1 MAQATPDKEAQTTS
15 KTASEAR
22 PKTDA
27 TDRLLQRPRWLR
39 WLSPLGLLPFLLALL
54 AAGGAGL
61 WWWSGQEGSL
71 RSTLRWWAPAGLS
84 AEGLTGSLRS
94 GGSAERLRWQQ
105 GSPAWTLEA
114 QQVQVRWDLADLLMQ
129 WAQGIRRPQVH
140 LHLPLLSAQQLQI
153 SQPAAS
159 TSSSPPNSLALPVS
173 VALDQVRI
181 AKLIWHGS
189 TGGAAHDIDASY
201 QYHNQQHQLQL
212 RHLGLAQGN
221 YSGQASMRDHGELQ
235 ASLQGQWQV
244 SLPQGRSLALD
255 LQASAQGPLERITVQ
270 ARLTSNTA
278 ARAELQAVLAA
289 WHSQPLPQADASFTQ
304 LDLALL
310 WPRAPKTR
318 LSGKVQVLPQG
329 QHWEFAAQ
337 LTNADSGPIDQG
349 RLPLDALNLKGRWQ
363 VGQWLLENA
372 DGRLGAARL
381 QADGQ
386 VGEGA
391 ANWQG
396 QARFEGLRPSQLD
409 SRWPAQM
416 LQGQAQASLSGQ
428 ALRFDARLDGRG
440 QALPWALQQAQAQG
454 VWSQGQ
460 LQIDRIEART
470 TEARLEGSG
479 RWQAASRS
487 GNGQLQ
493 LQAPGLQLKAQAS
506 WPLAEQAGQ
515 IEGSSSDAQASLRW
529 LRGLHGL
536 SAETA
541 QLLGQIQARG
551 RSDLRLQWQAGLSE
565 AQVQS
570 RSTLASLSW
579 GAGAQ
584 AQTLQDVS
592 LDLQGPLNAA
602 ALKASVQWQDGG
614 RRLRAQASAQ
624 AMLGEK
630 LRELQGKGL
639 DAWRWRVLI
648 EQLRL
653 ELDDAATG
661 RWQADNPAALR
672 LTGSGGQ
679 WLLEPG
685 RLRLQAPARAQAM
698 PVELAWSTLG
708 GQGGSQWASSG
719 TLTGL
724 PLSWLALLAGPTL
737 TRSPW
742 SGDLIFDGRWDL
754 ELGRSLMLDARLSR
768 RSGDLTLQGE
778 MAQGQPTTL
787 AAGVRMAEL
796 QLRGQGQD
804 LSLDMRW
811 DSERAGRAEGQL
823 RTRLERRGERWSW
836 PEQAPLQGQL
846 QAQLPRLGLWSA
858 WAPPG
863 WRLRGSIGARL
874 QVSGSRAQPQLSGE
888 LLADDLALRSV
899 VEGVELGRGRLRA
912 RLDGQQL
919 LIDEL
924 SLRGAG
930 HDGGV
935 IMARGQV
942 QWPGGKPRLEA
953 QAQIERLRA
962 SVRSDRLVTISGQL
976 KAVMAGPPG
985 QQPVDIS
992 GALRIDQ
999 ARITLPEQDRPQL
1012 GGDVQV
1018 RRNAAAAGPP
1028 PPAAATNRLSPLKLA
1043 LALDLGPDF
1052 ALEGRGLSTRLQGQ
1066 LQISSE
1072 SSQAPRVHGQV
1083 SSRQGQFKAY
1093 DQRLTVERGLL
1104 RFSGPIDNPGL
1115 DILALR
1121 PNLTQKVGVQI
1132 SGSALLPRLSLYAD
1146 PDLPEAEKLAWLVL
1160 GRAGGA
1166 GGTGGAEAALLQQAA
1181 LALIGNRNAQN
1192 RQSLANSFGLDEI
1205 TLRGSATQAD
1215 GSTSGAGVALGKRL
1229 SSNFYALYE
1238 SGLGGAL
1245 GTLFLFYDL
1254 SQKLTVRA
1262 QAGSQTA
1269 LDLIYTLSFD

>member
-1 MAQATPDKEAQTTS
+1 MNQTTPETS
-15 KTASEAR
+15 AETATGAAA
-22 PKTDA
+22 PAAKPGA
-27 TDRLLQRPRWLR
+27 TAPRSLLRRLRWLR
-39 WLSPLGLLPFLLALL
+39 WLSPLGLLPVLLALL

-61 WWWSGQEGSL
+61 WWWSAQEGSL

-84 AEGLTGSLRS
+84 AEGVTGSLRS
-94 GGSAERLRWQQ
+94 GGRAERLRWQQ
-105 GSPAWTLEA
+105 GSPAWTVEA

-129 WAQGIRRPQVH
+129 WAQSTQRPQVH
-140 LHLPLLSAQQLQI
+140 LHLPLLSAQQLQVNL
-153 SQPAAS
+153 PARSAS
-159 TSSSPPNSLALPVS
+159 SAPPSNLALPI
-173 VALDQVRI
+173 AITLDQVRI
-181 AKLIWHGS
+181 AELAWQGS
-189 TGGAAHDIDASY
+189 TDGIAQDIEASY
-201 QYHNQQHQLQL
+201 QYRHQQHQLQL
-212 RHLGLAQGN
+212 RHLRLAQGS
-221 YSGQASMRDHGELQ
+221 YSGQATLHNKGMLQ
-235 ASLQGQWQV
+235 ANVQGQWQANL
-244 SLPQGRSLALD
+244 SQGRKLALD
-255 LQASAQGPLERITVQ
+255 LQARAQGPLERIELQ
-270 ARLTSNTA
+270 ARLAGNTA
-278 ARAELQAVLAA
+278 ARAELQAVVTA
-289 WHSQPLPQADASFTQ
+289 WQSQILPQADASLTE
-304 LDLALL
+304 LDMALL
-310 WPRAPKTR
+310 WPKAPKTR

-329 QHWEFAAQ
+329 PQWQFAAQ

-363 VGQWLLENA
+363 AGQWLLENA

-391 ANWQG
+391 AGWQG

-416 LQGQAQASLSGQ
+416 LQGQARASLSGQ
-428 ALRFDARLDGRG
+428 ALRFDVQLDGRG

-454 VWSQGQ
+454 VWSQGL
-460 LQIDRIEART
+460 LQIERMEART
-470 TEARLEGSG
+470 ADARLEGSG
-479 RWQAASRS
+479 RWLAASQS
-487 GNGQLQ
+487 GSGQLQ

-529 LRGLHGL
+529 LRGLPGL
-536 SAETA
+536 SADTA

-551 RSDLRLQWQAGLSE
+551 RSDLRLQWQAGLGE

-584 AQTLQDVS
+584 ARTVQDVS
-592 LDLQGPLNAA
+592 LELQGPLNAA
-602 ALKASVQWQDGG
+602 ALKASLRWQDGS
-614 RRLRAQASAQ
+614 RRWRAQTSAQ
-624 AMLGEK
+624 AVLGEN
-630 LRELQGKGL
+630 LRELQGRKL
-639 DAWRWRVLI
+639 DAWRWRALI
-648 EQLRL
+648 EQLRI

-661 RWQADNPAALR
+661 RWQADNPAALTLLGR
-672 LTGSGGQ
+672 GGQ
-679 WLLEPG
+679 WQVEPG
-685 RLRLQAPARAQAM
+685 RLRLQAPAHAEAV
-698 PVELAWSTLG
+698 PVALAWSTLS
-708 GQGGSQWASSG
+708 GQGASQWASSG
-719 TLTGL
+719 MLTGL

-768 RSGDLTLQGE
+768 RSGDLNLQGE
-778 MAQGQPTTL
+778 LAQGQPTTL
-787 AAGVRMAEL
+787 AAGVKVAEL

-804 LSLDMRW
+804 LSLDLRW

-823 RTRLERRGERWSW
+823 RTRLERQGERWSW
-836 PEQAPLQGQL
+836 PEQAALQGQI

-874 QVSGSRAQPQLSGE
+874 QVSGSRAQPQLGGD
-888 LLADDLALRSV
+888 LQADDLALRSV

-912 RLDGQQL
+912 RLAGQQL

-924 SLRGAG
+924 SLRGSG
-930 HDGGV
+930 DDGGA
-935 IMARGQV
+935 IIARGQA
-942 QWPGGKPRLEA
+942 QWLAGKPRLEA
-953 QAQIERLRA
+953 QAQIDRLRA

-976 KAVMAGPPG
+976 KAAMTGLPG

-992 GALRIDQ
+992 GALRIDR
-999 ARITLPEQDRPQL
+999 ARISLPEEDRPQL
-1012 GGDVQV
+1012 GSDVQV
-1018 RRNAAAAGPP
+1018 RRTAPGAMPPAPAAAAHQS
-1028 PPAAATNRLSPLKLA
+1028 APLKLA
-1043 LALDLGPDF
+1043 VGLDLGPDF
-1052 ALEGRGLSTRLQGQ
+1052 AVEGRGLNARLQGQ
-1066 LQISSE
+1066 LQITSDGL
-1072 SSQAPRVHGQV
+1072 QAPRASGQV
-1083 SSRQGQFKAY
+1083 SSTQGQFRAY
-1093 DQRLTVERGLL
+1093 DQRLNIERGLL
-1104 RFSGPIDNPGL
+1104 RFSGAIDNPTL

-1121 PNLTQKVGVQI
+1121 PNLTQKVGVQV
-1132 SGSALLPRLSLYAD
+1132 SGNALLPRISLYAD

-1160 GRAGGA
+1160 GRPGSA
-1166 GGTGGAEAALLQQAA
+1166 GGTEAALLQQAA
-1181 LALIGNRNAQN
+1181 LALITNRNAQN
-1192 RQSLANSFGLDEI
+1192 RQSLASSFGLDEI
-1205 TLRGSATQAD
+1205 RLRGSATQAD

-1238 SGLGGAL
+1238 TGLGGAL

-1262 QAGSQTA
+1262 QTGAQTA